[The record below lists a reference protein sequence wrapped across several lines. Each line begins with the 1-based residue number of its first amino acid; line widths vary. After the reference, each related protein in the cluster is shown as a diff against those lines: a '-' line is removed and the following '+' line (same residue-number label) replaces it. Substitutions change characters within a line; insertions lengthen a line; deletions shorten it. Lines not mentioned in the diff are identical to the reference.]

1 MFKAHAGQHI
11 EGAYG
16 QIDGSVGRGD
26 KVVALIVVAHFGVVD
41 EVEPLVA
48 IVGRC
53 EQLCGQVEILETSGQ
68 GVARRMPLVDE
79 AACVVLA
86 RAVLGIAS
94 GQEFGLYV
102 LRFVKSVAVIDGGRG
117 YMLIETGELAVD
129 VVAS

>member
-1 MFKAHAGQHI
+1 M
-11 EGAYG
+11 
-16 QIDGSVGRGD
+16 
-26 KVVALIVVAHFGVVD
+26 VALIVVAHFGVVD

-48 IVGRC
+48 IVGCC
-53 EQLCGQVEILETSGQ
+53 EQLRGQVEILEACGQ
-68 GVARRMPLVDE
+68 GVARRVPLVDE

-102 LRFVKSVAVIDGGRG
+102 LRFVKSVAVVDGCRG
-117 YMLIETGELAVD
+117 YVLVESGELAVD